1 MSYIDAVLSNDKV
14 WVVERASNGK
24 RKTMQYTANYVLYYP
39 DENGQHKTIFG
50 NRVSKFA
57 TRKRSEFD
65 FKKKEYQ
72 KKYGTLYESDINP
85 VFRCLS
91 DNYLGIDPPNFHTCF
106 FDIEVNWQPSKI
118 ADSTPTKYRSKWLT
132 DNVEQVDTA
141 ENVRSIARLSNDVE
155 VYDYRLGGWVSYKF
169 STLSYE
175 GKNEGFAPT
184 ANPFNRVTAIT
195 VYLDWLD
202 QLVTLASSPPHI
214 SESEVESIASQ
225 FDNLVLFENEEDL
238 LDAFFVLIEDSDVLT
253 GWNSE
258 GYDIPYLVN
267 RAKLILGEESATRF
281 CLLNQMPKPRKYE
294 RFGKEEMTYDLVGRI
309 HLDYLQLYKKYNY
322 ESRHSYKL
330 DFIGEMEVGEQK
342 VPYEGTLDQLYNRD
356 FKKFIE
362 YNQQDVMLLVKIH
375 RKLRFLELAN
385 ALAHENTVLLQTVMG
400 SVAMIEMAIYNE
412 AHSRGMVVPAKK
424 KQESTGQAAGAYV
437 ATPRKGIHQWIAIGD
452 LNSLYPSTIRAL
464 NMSPETIIGQLR
476 QTLTHEYLEKR
487 SYDLGLAKSK
497 SKKHL
502 ELDSDDDGD
511 DDSDDFKYDTKTKR
525 VTGPILWENMFGS
538 VEYLEVMNKSNA
550 KIWID
555 FENGESLELFAHE
568 IHDLI
573 YNENSV
579 WGLSANGTIF
589 TYEFVGL
596 IPGLLTRWYSER
608 KDLQKKAKNAKDQK
622 DFEYYDKRQL
632 VRKILLNSAL
642 TNTGALIHLI
652 LVY

>member
-14 WVVERASNGK
+14 WVVERLSNGK

-91 DNYLGIDPPNFHTCF
+91 DNYLGIDPPTFHTCF
-106 FDIEVNWQPSKI
+106 FDIEVNWQPSRI
-118 ADSTPTKYRSKWLT
+118 DDSHPTKYRSKWLT
-132 DNVEQVDTA
+132 ENNEQIDTA
-141 ENVRSIARLSNDVE
+141 EKVRSLSRLSPDIE
-155 VYDYRLGGWVSYKF
+155 VYDYRLGGWVNFKY

-184 ANPFNRVTAIT
+184 ANPFNQVTSIT
-195 VYLDWLD
+195 VYLDWLE
-202 QLVTLASSPPHI
+202 QLVTIASAPPHL
-214 SESEVESIASQ
+214 SESEIEQIASN
-225 FDNLVLFENEEDL
+225 FENLVLFDREEDL
-238 LDAFFVLIEDSDVLT
+238 FDAFFTLIEDADVLT

-267 RAKLILGEESATRF
+267 RAKLILGEEAALRF

-294 RFGKEEMTYDLVGRI
+294 RFGKEETTYDLVGRI

-330 DFIGEMEVGEQK
+330 DFIGEMEVGEHK

-375 RKLRFLELAN
+375 QKLRFLELAN

-412 AHSRGMVVPAKK
+412 AHSRGMVIPSKK

-437 ATPRKGIHQWIAIGD
+437 AVPHKGIHEWIAICD

-464 NMSPETIIGQLR
+464 NMSPETIVGQLR
-476 QTLTHEYLEKR
+476 QTLTNAYLEKK
-487 SYDLGLAKSK
+487 SIELGLAKSK
-497 SKKHL
+497 SKKHVDIDSD
-502 ELDSDDDGD
+502 ESEDSDDYKF
-511 DDSDDFKYDTKTKR
+511 DSKTKR

-538 VEYLEVMNKSNA
+538 VEYTEVMNRTDT

-555 FENGESLELFAHE
+555 FENGESIELCAYE
-568 IHDLI
+568 IYDLI
-573 YNENSV
+573 FSEKSL

-589 TYEFVGL
+589 TFEFEGV

-608 KDLQKKAKNAKDQK
+608 KDLQKKSKNAKDQK
-622 DFEYYDKRQL
+622 EYEYYDKRQL

-642 TNTGALIHLI
+642 THTNWRPYIARYIE
-652 LVY
+652 